1 MCGFCCFVFIEFIL
15 TGKTL
20 LDNTNLFSPNNYK
33 NNGQTDYKYF
43 KDKYDKKRG
52 KPRIQTKKLEETKI
66 YPLEKIKHNNLMS
79 KNHKKMGKNLNYVE
93 NLLILTSAFTG
104 CV

>member
-33 NNGQTDYKYF
+33 NKGQTEHKYF
-43 KDKYDKKRG
+43 KDKYDKKQR
-52 KPRIQTKKLEETKI
+52 KPRI
-66 YPLEKIKHNNLMS
+66 
-79 KNHKKMGKNLNYVE
+79 
-93 NLLILTSAFTG
+93 
-104 CV
+104 